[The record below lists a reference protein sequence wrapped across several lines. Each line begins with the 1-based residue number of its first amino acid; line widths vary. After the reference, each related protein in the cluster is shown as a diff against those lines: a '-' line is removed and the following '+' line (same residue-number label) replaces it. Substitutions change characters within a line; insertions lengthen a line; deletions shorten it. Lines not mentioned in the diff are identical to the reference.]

1 MSRPG
6 PAFRSNRLEQGR
18 VIMFRGWRIGKM
30 IMLSCVGGLVAFG
43 APDAW
48 AQKQKKMTYEQAY
61 RKCKAQIDVNF
72 PPGSSQTAGR
82 NSAGAACMVDLGFQ
96 PKKSAKF

>member
-1 MSRPG
+1 
-6 PAFRSNRLEQGR
+6 
-18 VIMFRGWRIGKM
+18 MFRGWRICKM
-30 IMLSCVGGLVAFG
+30 VVLSCVGGLVLLG

-48 AQKQKKMTYEQAY
+48 AQKQKKLTYEQAY

-82 NSAGAACMVDLGFQ
+82 NSAGAACMHDLGFL
-96 PKKSAKF
+96 PKKSVMF

>member
-1 MSRPG
+1 M
-6 PAFRSNRLEQGR
+6 FQGR
-18 VIMFRGWRIGKM
+18 QICKVAVMA
-30 IMLSCVGGLVAFG
+30 CVGVGMLFG
-43 APDAW
+43 APTAF

-82 NSAGAACMVDLGFQ
+82 NSAGAACMHDLGFL